1 MKIRIHA
8 HDLPARTTE
17 DVPLYRLAWRVG
29 RKQRSCPLREG
40 EIVVGASAKN
50 DISIEAAGV
59 RSRHLRLKRH
69 GDDVF
74 VQSLG
79 RARVLVNA
87 EPIEGLVR
95 LPLGEPFAF
104 GAVTAVVERVSVQDQ
119 RPAVRIQPTGT
130 AAATEDGEAQ
140 ISASAVEQLRR
151 LNQALERITHAPDN
165 SLLMEALRDCVAPV
179 AVALF
184 RRHDRGEWTPLAEL
198 KAAGAALATQPD
210 ETEGCS
216 RFTLVAGKHEY
227 LLLVQ
232 FSSETNEAWQHELC
246 RHILLQAALHDRNW
260 LAATAASGG
269 EAQSQPDGGAGG
281 PPDDVWRGF
290 VGSGIRARISAST
303 DICRCSDTVLVLGET
318 GTGKELASL
327 ALHRL
332 WGRRGSLVA
341 INCAAIPGE
350 LLDAELFGIEA
361 GAATGVTARAGRIRE
376 AEGGTLFLDEISELP
391 LHLQSKLLRV
401 LQEREYFSVG
411 GTRLQRADV
420 KIVAASNQ
428 SAAFL
433 QSEHMRQDLYF
444 RLSQATLTLPP
455 LREAL
460 EDLAALCSHFLDLLE
475 RQFGR
480 GIQGLSVAA
489 LDKLKAYS
497 WPGNVR
503 ELQNLLRYLYAA
515 AAPGSLIQSGVLP
528 GHLNQASPLPQ
539 EGKLAAVVEAVE
551 REAIQ
556 GALLRHKNTRET
568 ARALGLSEGYLYR
581 KLKKLGIAGHSKSAN
596 RKRTQ

>member
-29 RKQRSCPLREG
+29 RKQRSHPLGEG
-40 EIVVGASAKN
+40 EVVVGASPKS

-69 GDDVF
+69 GDDVY

-119 RPAVRIQPTGT
+119 RPAVQIQPTSGSP
-130 AAATEDGEAQ
+130 AAEDGEAQ
-140 ISASAVEQLRR
+140 VSASAVERLRR
-151 LNQALERITHAPDN
+151 LNEALERIAHTPDN
-165 SLLMEALRDCVAPV
+165 SVLMEALRDCLAPV
-179 AVALF
+179 AAALF

-198 KAAGAALATQPD
+198 KAPGAALATQPD
-210 ETEGCS
+210 ETEDCS
-216 RFTLVAGKHEY
+216 RFTAVAGKHEY

-232 FSSETNEAWQHELC
+232 FSSETNEAWQHEFC
-246 RHILLQAALHDRNW
+246 RHILLQASLHDRNW
-260 LAATAASGG
+260 LTAAAASGG
-269 EAQSQPDGGAGG
+269 EAQSQPDGGAS
-281 PPDDVWRGF
+281 DDAWRDF
-290 VGSGIRARISAST
+290 VGSGIRARLSAST
-303 DICRCSDTVLVLGET
+303 DICRYSDTVLVLGET

-332 WGRRGSLVA
+332 WGRSGSLVA

-391 LHLQSKLLRV
+391 SHLQSKLLRV

-420 KIVAASNQ
+420 KIIAASNQ
-428 SAAFL
+428 SAAYL

-455 LREAL
+455 LREAP
-460 EDLAALCSHFLDLLE
+460 EDLAALCAHFLGLLE
-475 RQFGR
+475 RQCGR
-480 GIQGLSVAA
+480 GIKGLSVSA
-489 LDKLKAYS
+489 LDKLKAWS

-515 AAPGSLIQSGVLP
+515 AAPGGLIQSGVLP
-528 GHLNQASPLPQ
+528 AEVGKASPLPR
-539 EGKLAAVVEAVE
+539 EGKLAAVVEAAE
-551 REAIQ
+551 REAIRN
-556 GALLRHKNTRET
+556 ALLQHRNTRDA

-581 KLKKLGIAGHSKSAN
+581 KLKKLGLAGRARPAN
-596 RKRTQ
+596 RERTP

>member
-1 MKIRIHA
+1 MKVRIHA

-29 RKQRSCPLREG
+29 RKQRSHPLGEG
-40 EIVVGASAKN
+40 EVVVGASPKS
-50 DISIEAAGV
+50 DIPIEAAGV

-79 RARVLVNA
+79 RARVLKNGD
-87 EPIEGLVR
+87 PIEGLVR
-95 LPLGEPFAF
+95 LPLGEPFTF
-104 GAVTAVVERVSVQDQ
+104 GGVTAVVERVSVQDL
-119 RPAVRIQPTGT
+119 RPAVHIQPTG
-130 AAATEDGEAQ
+130 AAPATDDGEAQ
-140 ISASAVEQLRR
+140 ASASAVEQLRR
-151 LNQALERITHAPDN
+151 LNQALERIAQTPDN
-165 SLLMEALRDCVAPV
+165 SVLMEALRDCLAPV
-179 AVALF
+179 AAALF

-198 KAAGAALATQPD
+198 KAPGAARATQPD
-210 ETEGCS
+210 ETEGRS
-216 RFTLVAGKHEY
+216 RFTAVAGKHEH

-232 FSSETNEAWQHELC
+232 FSSESNEAWQHEFC
-246 RHILLQAALHDRNW
+246 RHILLQASLHDRNW
-260 LAATAASGG
+260 LAAAAASGG
-269 EAQSQPDGGAGG
+269 KAQSQPDGGA
-281 PPDDVWRGF
+281 PDDAWRDF
-290 VGSGIRARISAST
+290 VGSGIRARLSAST
-303 DICRCSDTVLVLGET
+303 DICRYSDTVLVLGET

-332 WGRRGSLVA
+332 WNRSGSLVA

-361 GAATGVTARAGRIRE
+361 GAATGVTARAGRIRD

-391 LHLQSKLLRV
+391 SHLQSKLLRV

-411 GTRLQRADV
+411 GKQLQRADV

-428 SAAFL
+428 SAAYL

-444 RLSQATLTLPP
+444 RLSQATLTLPS
-455 LREAL
+455 LREAP
-460 EDLAALCSHFLDLLE
+460 EDLAALCAHFLGLLE
-475 RQFGR
+475 RQCGR
-480 GIQGLSVAA
+480 GIKGLSVSA
-489 LDKLKAYS
+489 LDKLKAWS

-515 AAPGSLIQSGVLP
+515 AAPGGLIQSGLLP
-528 GHLNQASPLPQ
+528 ALNQASPLPQ
-539 EGKLAAVVEAVE
+539 EGKLAAVVEAAE
-551 REAIQ
+551 REAIRN
-556 GALLRHKNTRET
+556 ALLQHRNTRDA

-581 KLKKLGIAGHSKSAN
+581 KLKKLGIAGHSKSAS
-596 RKRTQ
+596 REKAR